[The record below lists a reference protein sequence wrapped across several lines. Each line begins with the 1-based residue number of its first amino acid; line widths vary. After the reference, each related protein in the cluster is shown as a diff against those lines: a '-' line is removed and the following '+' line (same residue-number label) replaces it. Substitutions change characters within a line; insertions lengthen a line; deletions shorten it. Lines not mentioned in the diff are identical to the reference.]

1 MLNVLFSFV
10 STQGEYLSGSLSL
23 SLRSAFEMLGVSL
36 RSRKNDNNLI
46 SIFLCLRISRCGLFH
61 RLIRSG
67 TIKYGSAYGG
77 IVLGLVKNL
86 PGTHF
91 ASRIHG
97 R

>member
-1 MLNVLFSFV
+1 MYYLVSFLLKDNIY
-10 STQGEYLSGSLSL
+10 QGHSLSL
-23 SLRSAFEMLGVSL
+23 SPLGVSL

-46 SIFLCLRISRCGLFH
+46 SIFLCLRFSRCGLFH